1 VFQSL
6 AAPTAHGRG
15 TFLTGVEAS
24 YVFVKPL
31 GLGHVDS
38 IKLSANVTNLTGI
51 RGWSTAVVTSNS
63 GGYQAY
69 PIAPRMA
76 FVTLSAKLD

>member
-1 VFQSL
+1 MSFEDMDVDQLQGL
-6 AAPTAHGRG
+6 AKQINSDAQA
-15 TFLTGVEAS
+15 L
-24 YVFVKPL
+24 YNL
-31 GLGHVDS
+31 
-38 IKLSANVTNLTGI
+38 VTNLTGVH
-51 RGWSTAVVTSNS
+51 GWSTAVVTSNS